1 MRILPGKGIVVAIIE
16 DPDTQAAN
24 SRFIRTAMKEP
35 LLTREREFELA
46 LLWRNEKDEDALHS
60 LIKAYTR
67 LAVSIAGRFRHY
79 GLPLGDLVQEGMIG
93 LMQAAERFDPDREV
107 RFSTYSSWWIRSAIQ
122 DFILRNW
129 SIVRTGTTSAQKSLF
144 FNLRRLRARIDGAN
158 ASLMGDAA
166 RQKIADEL
174 KVKLTDVEGM
184 EVRLSGGDQ
193 SLNSAVIE
201 GSDDQL
207 QDLLPDDSLSPEQVV
222 IGLKDSET
230 RSRWLECALSELSE
244 RERKIIRERRLVDEG
259 ATLEQLGKALGV
271 SKERVRQ
278 LEQRA
283 LGKLKQ
289 YLIGSV
295 PTRQDLFPT

>member
-1 MRILPGKGIVVAIIE
+1 VAITE
-16 DPDTQAAN
+16 DPETQAAN
-24 SRFIRTAMKEP
+24 SRFIRSAMKEP
-35 LLTREREFELA
+35 LLSREREFELA
-46 LLWRNEKDEDALHS
+46 LSWRNDRNEESLHS

-158 ASLMGDAA
+158 ASLMGDSA

-174 KVKLTDVEGM
+174 KVKITDVEGM
-184 EVRLSGGDQ
+184 EVRLGSGDQ
-193 SLNSAVIE
+193 SLNSAVID

-230 RSRWLECALSELSE
+230 RSRWLEKALSELSD

-283 LGKLKQ
+283 LGKLRQ
-289 YLIGSV
+289 HLIGSV
-295 PTRQDLFPT
+295 PAREDLFPS

>member
-1 MRILPGKGIVVAIIE
+1 MAITE
-16 DPDTQAAN
+16 DPETQAAN

-35 LLTREREFELA
+35 LLSREREFELA
-46 LLWRNEKDEDALHS
+46 LLWRNEKDEESLHAL
-60 LIKAYTR
+60 IRAYTR

-174 KVKLTDVEGM
+174 KVKITDVEGM
-184 EVRLSGGDQ
+184 EVRLGSGDQ
-193 SLNSAVIE
+193 SLNSAVID

-207 QDLLPDDSLSPEQVV
+207 QDLLPDESLSPEQVV

-230 RSRWLECALSELSE
+230 RSRWLESALSELSD

-283 LGKLKQ
+283 LGKLRQ
-289 YLIGSV
+289 HLIGSV
-295 PTRQDLFPT
+295 PVREDLFPT

>member
-1 MRILPGKGIVVAIIE
+1 MAITE
-16 DPDTQAAN
+16 DPETQAAN

-35 LLTREREFELA
+35 LLSREREFELA
-46 LLWRNEKDEDALHS
+46 LAWRNEKDEASLHS
-60 LIKAYTR
+60 LINAYTR

-174 KVKLTDVEGM
+174 KVKITDVEGM
-184 EVRLSGGDQ
+184 EVRLGSGDQ
-193 SLNSAVIE
+193 SLNSAVID

-207 QDLLPDDSLSPEQVV
+207 QDLLPDDGLSPEQVV
-222 IGLKDSET
+222 IGLKDAET
-230 RSRWLECALSELSE
+230 RSRWLESALSELSD

-283 LGKLKQ
+283 LGKLRQ
-289 YLIGSV
+289 HLLGSV
-295 PTRQDLFPT
+295 PVRNDLFPN